1 MHECV
6 YILSN
11 ISFNHSLKKSQLET
25 KRVGRNLREII
36 TRRSPL
42 TKKLIHVM
50 LGNVLFFSGTDDD
63 GAI

>member
-1 MHECV
+1 M
-6 YILSN
+6 
-11 ISFNHSLKKSQLET
+11 SQLET

-36 TRRSPL
+36 TRSPL